1 MHLSIDSE
9 SESSLNMR
17 ILLTGSSGQLGHG
30 LLPRLQSIGQV
41 WAPQR
46 SEFDLSNPESLR
58 SKIGDFSPDLVVNA
72 GAYTAVDRAEDEVDL
87 CFRVNAEAPRVLAEE
102 SSRLD
107 ACMIHYST
115 DYVFDGKKAEPYT
128 EQDDPN
134 PLNVYG
140 ESKLKGELEVL
151 QTNEK
156 SYVLRTSWVFD
167 PAFGNNFYRTMM
179 RLFRE
184 RMEVSVVDDQ
194 FGRPTS
200 VQFLVSQT
208 LGLVKSRC
216 MGVNQLISDDRELY
230 HLAELDRMSWA
241 DFASWILSCE
251 KSVEFMCSSIKRV
264 SSDEYP
270 TQAERPRSSILCCD
284 KWMKMVGGLQGG
296 Q

>member
-1 MHLSIDSE
+1 
-9 SESSLNMR
+9 MR

-30 LLPRLQSIGQV
+30 LLPKLQSMGQV

-46 SEFDLSNPESLR
+46 SELDLSNPESLR

-72 GAYTAVDRAEDEVDL
+72 GAYTAVDRAEDEIDL

-102 SSRLD
+102 SSRLG

-115 DYVFDGKKAEPYT
+115 DYVFDGTKAEPYT

-140 ESKLKGELEVL
+140 ESKLKGELAVL

-184 RMEVSVVDDQ
+184 RVEVSVVDDQ

-200 VQFLVSQT
+200 VKYLVGQT
-208 LGLVKSRC
+208 LGLVKGRC
-216 MGVNQLISDDRELY
+216 VDVNQETSDHRGLY
-230 HLAELDRMSWA
+230 HLAELDKMSWA
-241 DFASWILSCE
+241 NFASWILGHE
-251 KSVEFMCSSIKRV
+251 NRDEFMCASINRV

-284 KWMKMVGGLQGG
+284 KWLKKLGDLQDG

>member
-1 MHLSIDSE
+1 
-9 SESSLNMR
+9 MR

-72 GAYTAVDRAEDEVDL
+72 GAYTAVDRAEDEVEL

-102 SSRLD
+102 SEKRGIS
-107 ACMIHYST
+107 MIHYST
-115 DYVFDGKKAEPYT
+115 DYVFDGKKAEPYS
-128 EQDDPN
+128 EQDEPN

-140 ESKLKGELEVL
+140 ESKLKGELAVL
-151 QTNEK
+151 QTNENC
-156 SYVLRTSWVFD
+156 YVIRTSWVFD
-167 PAFGNNFYRTMM
+167 SAFGNNFYRTMM
-179 RLFRE
+179 SLFRE

-200 VQFLVSQT
+200 VQYLVDQT
-208 LGLVKSRC
+208 LGLVKGCC
-216 MGVNQLISDDRELY
+216 MDINQATSDHRGLF
-230 HLAELDRMSWA
+230 HLAELDKMSWA
-241 DFASWILSCE
+241 DFASWILNHE
-251 KSVEFMCSSIKRV
+251 KSDDFMCASINRV

-270 TQAERPRSSILCCD
+270 TQAVRPFNSILCCD
-284 KWMKMVGGLQGG
+284 KWMKKLRGLQGG
-296 Q
+296 R